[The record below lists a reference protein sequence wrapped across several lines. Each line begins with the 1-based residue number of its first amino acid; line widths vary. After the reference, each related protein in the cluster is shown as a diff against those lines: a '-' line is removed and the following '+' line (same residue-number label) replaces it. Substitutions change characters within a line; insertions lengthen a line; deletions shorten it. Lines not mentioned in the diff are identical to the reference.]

1 MSVPFFFFPNLLNLA
16 KKMLRRKQKEAD
28 FTVGLWSREMCHR
41 SSSPEGILADWGQVG
56 GKAVEATCGGG
67 EGRQQEHVLWVLLRM
82 AAALRPTLLW
92 QLCHLPPATVSED
105 GSQIYRG

>member
-1 MSVPFFFFPNLLNLA
+1 
-16 KKMLRRKQKEAD
+16 
-28 FTVGLWSREMCHR
+28 MCQG

-82 AAALRPTLLW
+82 AVRSTEVKY
-92 QLCHLPPATVSED
+92 LCQGHQSTVECVCL
-105 GSQIYRG
+105 

>member
-1 MSVPFFFFPNLLNLA
+1 
-16 KKMLRRKQKEAD
+16 
-28 FTVGLWSREMCHR
+28 MCQG

-82 AAALRPTLLW
+82 AAALRPKLLW

>member
-1 MSVPFFFFPNLLNLA
+1 
-16 KKMLRRKQKEAD
+16 
-28 FTVGLWSREMCHR
+28 MCQG

-56 GKAVEATCGGG
+56 GKAVEATYGGG

-82 AAALRPTLLW
+82 AAALRTTLLW